1 MFDTVQFYKLYCELT
16 TINREEYMSDPLDER
31 LDMRISSDAKAK
43 LLEKCEEYETTYPVL
58 MREIIN
64 ALIQN
69 RVRIIT
75 PKSTNLKS
83 KLYVN

>member
-1 MFDTVQFYKLYCELT
+1 
-16 TINREEYMSDPLDER
+16 MSDPLDER

-43 LLEKCEEYETTYPVL
+43 LLEKCVEYETTYPVL

>member
-1 MFDTVQFYKLYCELT
+1 
-16 TINREEYMSDPLDER
+16 MSDPLDER
-31 LDMRISSDAKAK
+31 LDMRISSEVKAK
-43 LLEKCEEYETTYPVL
+43 LLEKCEEFQTTYPNM
-58 MREIIN
+58 MREIIT
-64 ALIQN
+64 ALIEN

>member
-1 MFDTVQFYKLYCELT
+1 
-16 TINREEYMSDPLDER
+16 MSDPLDER
-31 LDMRISSDAKAK
+31 LDMRISSDVKTK
-43 LLEKCEEYETTYPVL
+43 LLEKCVEYETTYPVL

-83 KLYVN
+83 KLYVH

>member
-1 MFDTVQFYKLYCELT
+1 
-16 TINREEYMSDPLDER
+16 MSDPLDER
-31 LDMRISSDAKAK
+31 LDMRISSEAKTL
-43 LLEKCEEYETTYPVL
+43 LLEKCKEYDTTYPVL